1 MPFDDDR
8 PVRKLGVPVLYAVV
22 FEVSFGILETF
33 PCVREAQEARED
45 AALFV
50 EDAPQL
56 PHASLR
62 GNFDPEGTS
71 ILLVGVKLAH
81 DEELQNGAVGVLFRE
96 SSLLM
101 RVLFCGTVRS
111 HGDAR
116 VVRGDAVGVL
126 LYRRG
131 LVFRLP
137 ARKDPAARGRPD
149 DVPAFRGGVRPS
161 ETEGGEP
168 SRRDG
173 GEEEHSGEFGERVER
188 TDGRMSGGL
197 RRPHDGRTNARSRR
211 STCASVLLLFGVEVV
226 VVRRYVVEA
235 RSAGPGGVVVL

>member
-1 MPFDDDR
+1 MSTLISPACVDAPQSAWSSHR
-8 PVRKLGVPVLYAVV
+8 PRSAAQ
-22 FEVSFGILETF
+22 
-33 PCVREAQEARED
+33 EAQEARED

-71 ILLVGVKLAH
+71 VLLVGVKLAH

-96 SSLLM
+96 SSLL
-101 RVLFCGTVRS
+101 RVRFCCTVRS

-149 DVPAFRGGVRPS
+149 DVPAFRGGVRLS

-173 GEEEHSGEFGERVER
+173 GEEESTRASLASALSAR
-188 TDGRMSGGL
+188 T
-197 RRPHDGRTNARSRR
+197 
-211 STCASVLLLFGVEVV
+211 GVCRE
-226 VVRRYVVEA
+226 
-235 RSAGPGGVVVL
+235 G